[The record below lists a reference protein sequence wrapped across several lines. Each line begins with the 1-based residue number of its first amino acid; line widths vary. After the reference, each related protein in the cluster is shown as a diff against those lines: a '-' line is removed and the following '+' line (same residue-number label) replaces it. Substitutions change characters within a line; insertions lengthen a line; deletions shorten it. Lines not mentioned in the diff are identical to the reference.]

1 MNRQAKKND
10 VSAQGMTEYLIIVA
24 LIAISAIA
32 IVRTTSSSVKVAFG
46 KVAAA
51 LQGTSYGGSEAET
64 VTADKTK
71 GRSLNDFD
79 RNAAGR

>member
-1 MNRQAKKND
+1 MIRKPTRKN

-51 LQGTSYGGSEAET
+51 LQGKSYAGSEAET

-71 GRSLNDFD
+71 GRSLDDFD